1 MLERWARPL
10 SGFWNWLA
18 RVMDAIYKPLGRPG
32 KLLQDFLNGS
42 WLGHSL
48 HPVVVDVVVG
58 GSTAAVL
65 LQILSWLGVGSLHD
79 ATLWVLGLTWLA
91 GLSAIVTGLTDFK
104 DTATG
109 DERDMVGLH
118 GLINIIA
125 TLVFIVAFFVL
136 LGAPDGGGLGGWLLV
151 IGYLVLSTG
160 AFIGGH
166 VVFKYGYMVN
176 HNAFAKG
183 KKAKEFTA
191 VLPAA
196 DLPDATAT
204 KAMLGT
210 TALVVV
216 RRGDVV
222 FALKETCSHA
232 GGPLSEGKLEGD
244 TIICPWH
251 GSAFRLSDGAVRHG
265 PSATRQIAYRARI
278 SDGQVEVQGPN
289 SA

>member
-10 SGFWNWLA
+10 SGLWNGAA
-18 RVMDAIYKPLGRPG
+18 RVVDAIYRALGRPG

-58 GSTAAVL
+58 GTTAAML
-65 LQILSWLGVGSLHD
+65 LQVLVWLGIANLHV
-79 ATLWVLGLTWLA
+79 ALLWVLGLTWLA

-109 DERDMVGLH
+109 NERNMVGLH
-118 GLINIIA
+118 GLTNIVA
-125 TLVFIVAFFVL
+125 TLLLIAAFLAL
-136 LGAPDGGGLGGWLLV
+136 LPGADGIGGWLILA
-151 IGYLVLSTG
+151 GFAVLSVG

-176 HNAFAKG
+176 RNAFARG
-183 KKAKEFTA
+183 KAAKEFTA

-196 DLPDATAT
+196 ELPEATPT
-204 KAMLGT
+204 KAMLGA

-216 RRGDVV
+216 RRGDLV
-222 FALKETCSHA
+222 FALKDSCSHA
-232 GGPLSEGKLEGD
+232 GGLLSEGHLAGD
-244 TIICPWH
+244 TIVCPLH
-251 GSAFRLSDGAVRHG
+251 SSAFRLENGAVRHG
-265 PSATRQIAYRARI
+265 PASTRQVAYRARI
-278 SDGQVEVQGPN
+278 NGDQVEVQGPID
-289 SA
+289 